1 MLFSSQRAEKAR
13 HSHSTWSYIHG
24 QRSRT
29 SIATQHRTHTHN
41 KNVHVPIGKLNR
53 GQERC
58 MKLKQ
63 PLGWPTTLALN
74 ERDEIPKSKWIK
86 FKSMNFFTWLYVAH
100 ISIQADSL
108 RWYWKTLKL
117 NSRFDC
123 VCVLCS
129 VAYVAVYQI
138 YASGRRRMKRRKKKH
153 SIYMLQTD
161 RTMYVNVYYWCGC
174 MWWPSDFISD
184 WYIRYLYSIDL
195 CQLAAIARLR

>member
-29 SIATQHRTHTHN
+29 SIATQLRTHTQK

-138 YASGRRRMKRRKKKH
+138 YASGRRRMKRRKKNTQFICFRPIVQCM
-153 SIYMLQTD
+153 SMCIIG
-161 RTMYVNVYYWCGC
+161 VAVCGGQA
-174 MWWPSDFISD
+174 ISFQ
-184 WYIRYLYSIDL
+184 IDIFVIFT
-195 CQLAAIARLR
+195 QLICASWLR